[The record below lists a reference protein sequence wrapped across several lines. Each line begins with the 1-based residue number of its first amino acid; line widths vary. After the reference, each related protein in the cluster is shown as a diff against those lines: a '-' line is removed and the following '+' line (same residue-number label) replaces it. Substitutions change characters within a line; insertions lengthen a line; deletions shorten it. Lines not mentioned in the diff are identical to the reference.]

1 MLNPVSKSTIYFNY
15 DLPHETVLHVNPL
28 PRVMHVSPGLTSV
41 DYCFQPRHNAYAS
54 LKQSEA
60 LDVWL
65 NWLGNIQKSAGK
77 TLFSRSVHVRQ
88 APTSCLDAGRS
99 KNLRVSMLQ
108 TFNRPYIV
116 SSFYI
121 KTTSTSLLLW
131 KSDPKSSS
139 KKVEPPGEQN
149 SMDPSDNLAF
159 PSVNSPM
166 AMVLEAA
173 GDSLNQTVES
183 HLHGIGSSSSS
194 EGLCDKCSNI
204 DFDKLIASYEID
216 RNHAFGIKE
225 PQGHEHYQSYVVL
238 YTSANRGCRL
248 CQFF

>member
-1 MLNPVSKSTIYFNY
+1 
-15 DLPHETVLHVNPL
+15 
-28 PRVMHVSPGLTSV
+28 
-41 DYCFQPRHNAYAS
+41 
-54 LKQSEA
+54 
-60 LDVWL
+60 
-65 NWLGNIQKSAGK
+65 
-77 TLFSRSVHVRQ
+77 
-88 APTSCLDAGRS
+88 
-99 KNLRVSMLQ
+99 MLQ

-149 SMDPSDNLAF
+149 SMDPSGNLAF
-159 PSVNSPM
+159 PSVNSPI

-225 PQGHEHYQSYVVL
+225 PQGHEHHQSYVAL
-238 YTSANRGCRL
+238 YTSANRSCRL
-248 CQFF
+248 CQFFWKYLETGHLLYNNNIGAFYLLARKHNPNCRDVAGVAEMELYHRANHQYGTPLIRVDIYVHSGIMYVQSE